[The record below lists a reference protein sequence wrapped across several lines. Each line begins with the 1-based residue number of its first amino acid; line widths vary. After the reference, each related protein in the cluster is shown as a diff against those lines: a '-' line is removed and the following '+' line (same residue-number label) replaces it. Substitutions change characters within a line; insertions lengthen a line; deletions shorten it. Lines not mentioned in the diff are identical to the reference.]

1 MKFMIIVKSTK
12 DTEAGA
18 MPKESMFAAMASY
31 HEELVKA
38 GVLLDATGLQP
49 TSKGWR
55 IRYSGSKRSVVD
67 GPFTEA
73 KELIAGYTL
82 IQVKTREEA
91 LEWSRR
97 FPNPVGEGL
106 DAEVEVRQ
114 LFEMDDFE
122 KNEATDRFRK
132 LEAERKKAASK

>member
-1 MKFMIIVKSTK
+1 MKFMIIVKATK
-12 DTEAGA
+12 DTEAGV

-55 IRYSGSKRSVVD
+55 IRYSGSKRSVID
-67 GPFTEA
+67 GPFTET

-106 DAEVEVRQ
+106 EAEIEVRQ

-122 KNEATDRFRK
+122 KNEATDRSRK
-132 LEAERKKAASK
+132 MEADRKK